1 MTIAIKSPLSGWIT
15 LLSELPDPVF
25 AERMLGDGIAI
36 DPVEGRL
43 VSPVDGVV
51 TVVHP
56 AKHAVTIDADGG
68 AVLLLHIGLETV
80 ALAGEGFTTHVAP
93 GQRVAAGDLLIT
105 FDLDAVARRARSLVT
120 PLVVTNGDAF
130 EIISFPPVGP
140 VQAGEP
146 LLVLRA
152 LQASAEKAAAPV
164 AITAAREIRLPLAH
178 GLHARPAARLAAL
191 AAQFD
196 AQIELTA
203 GGRSASGRSPVAMLA
218 LALSHGASLR
228 LQGSG
233 PQAAD
238 AVAALA
244 ELIESGMGE
253 LLPIQAGPPAP
264 PPLPMVPLPS
274 RLQGVG
280 AVPGLAIGPA
290 FVLRDAEIE
299 VAENAADPGV
309 EREALTAARATI
321 RAELSA
327 SAEDEGPQA
336 AIAAAH
342 LAFLD
347 DPAVEAAAH
356 KAIDAGKSAGFA
368 WRAAIAVFAEPLR
381 QANDRRFAERL
392 DDLRDIERRVLAALT
407 GAAAAPA
414 LPSPGAILIADEL
427 FPSQL
432 MAFAD
437 AGLAGIATG
446 QGGAT
451 SHVAII
457 AAGLDLPMIT
467 ALGTRILEIED
478 GADLILDGDAG
489 VLLIAPDASVLAQ
502 TRARHVSRAA
512 HRQAAQARAHE
523 DCRTADGVRIE
534 VAANLGSVEEAH
546 RAVGLGAEGCG
557 LLRTEFLFLDRSSPP
572 DEAEQLAAYQGV
584 ADALGDRP
592 LIVRTLDIG
601 ADKPAPWL
609 PMATEENPALGLR
622 GIRLQLARPDLLET
636 QLRAL
641 LRVRCTGP
649 LRIMLPMVADRF
661 EVLDTRMLLE
671 RLARDLG
678 ADAPE
683 LGIMVETPAAALM
696 AAELAA
702 EVAFFSIGSNDLSQ
716 YALARDR
723 TNPAVAAGLDGLH
736 PAVLRLIAETV
747 KGATAYDRW
756 VGLCGGLAAVA
767 DAVPVLLGLGVSEL
781 SVSPTAIAE
790 TKALV
795 RTLDLSACRD
805 LAMRALASPDAA
817 AVRALVQASLEK
829 AA

>member
-1 MTIAIKSPLSGWIT
+1 MTITIKSPLSGWIT
-15 LLSELPDPVF
+15 PLAELPDPVF

-36 DPVEGRL
+36 DPSEGRL
-43 VSPVDGVV
+43 VAPADGVV
-51 TVVHP
+51 TSIHP

-80 ALAGEGFTTHVAP
+80 ALAGDGFTTHVTP
-93 GQRVAAGDLLIT
+93 GQRVAVGDLLVT

-130 EIISFPPVGP
+130 EIVSFSPAGP
-140 VQAGEP
+140 VKAGQP

-152 LQASAEKAAAPV
+152 LQKAEQADTPV
-164 AITAAREIRLPLAH
+164 AITATREIRLPLAH

-196 AQIELTA
+196 AQVEFMA
-203 GGRSASGRSPVAMLA
+203 EGRSASARSPVAMLA

-233 PQAAD
+233 PQAAE

-253 LLPIQAGPPAP
+253 LLPIPVAP
-264 PPLPMVPLPS
+264 PTPPPSPIAPLPS

-290 FVLRDAEIE
+290 FVLRDTDID
-299 VAENAADPGV
+299 VAENATDPGA
-309 EREALTAARATI
+309 ERSALTAARAAV
-321 RAELSA
+321 RAELTA
-327 SAEDEGPQA
+327 NAEGDGPQA
-336 AIAAAH
+336 AIATAH

-356 KAIDAGKSAGFA
+356 RAIDAGKSAGFA
-368 WRAAIAVFAEPLR
+368 WRTAIASFAEPLR
-381 QANDRRFAERL
+381 QSSDRRFAERL
-392 DDLRDIERRVLAALT
+392 DDLRDIERRVLAALAGT
-407 GAAAAPA
+407 VAAPA
-414 LPSPGAILIADEL
+414 LPPPGAILIADEL

-437 AGLAGIATG
+437 AGLVGIATG

-467 ALGTRILEIED
+467 ALGTRALGIED

-489 VLLIAPDASVLAQ
+489 VLLVAPDAAILAQ
-502 TRARHVSRAA
+502 ARARRASRVAW
-512 HRQAAQARAHE
+512 RQAAQARAHE

-546 RAVGLGAEGCG
+546 RAVALGAEGCG

-572 DEAEQLAAYQGV
+572 DEAEQHAAYQGI

-609 PMATEENPALGLR
+609 PMAAEENPALGLR
-622 GIRLQLARPDLLET
+622 GIRLQLARPELLET

-641 LRVRCTGP
+641 LRVRGTGP

-661 EVLDTRMLLE
+661 EVVDTRLLFD
-671 RLARDLG
+671 RLARELG
-678 ADAPE
+678 VEAPE

-702 EVAFFSIGSNDLSQ
+702 DASFFSIGSNDLSQ
-716 YALARDR
+716 YVLARDR
-723 TNPAVAAGLDGLH
+723 TNPAVAAGLDGMH

-747 KGATAYDRW
+747 KGARMHGRW
-756 VGLCGGLAAVA
+756 VGLCGGLAAVP
-767 DAVPVLLGLGVSEL
+767 DAIPLLLGLGVSEL

-795 RTLDLSACRD
+795 RTLDLAACRD
-805 LAMRALASPDAA
+805 LATRALASPDVA
-817 AVRALVQASLEK
+817 AVHALVQASLEK